1 LVVSTSRDQASLSE
15 RSIPPGGQRGP
26 SRRVARASRLHISD
40 YRLPAIIDVDVLD
53 ADILV
58 SAVTEAAKGLD
69 ARNRPASVEP
79 RPLRVPLLGAL
90 SHRPP
95 RNLARTDIAAACVQA
110 ICALVNPDG
119 KAAADTGA
127 DKIKID
133 EQLLKTKT
141 NRPISQHER
150 SSVTENQD
158 LIERVAD
165 ALFEAETQVLSG
177 DQVRALKR
185 S

>member
-150 SSVTENQD
+150 SS
-158 LIERVAD
+158 
-165 ALFEAETQVLSG
+165 LS
-177 DQVRALKR
+177 RKIR
-185 S
+185 I